1 MLGEIYGV
9 TRLPQ
14 TNATVDI
21 GDQNFQWYVRNG
33 TFGSINSGQDINIP
47 AGVRIYTAAGT
58 SGPVYIANAVTLPAA
73 QSSMSFGATALY
85 SGSAGNAAAGVFSLS
100 NFTNYTES
108 TYGSLLVTN
117 NYGIVGGSDAEL
129 DDNYRY
135 RIQLKLQGQNGAN
148 EAAMRFQI
156 LMIPGIQDV
165 VFAPAAG
172 TFTCYVYGIASAGSA
187 ALLQNVQ
194 TCIDNTVAFPL
205 TRIAVSPDLV
215 GISLTT
221 SITLTASAS
230 STDQATIIFN
240 AVTAVEN
247 YINNLANRRRA
258 GVAAF

>member
-1 MLGEIYGV
+1 MRV
-9 TRLPQ
+9 
-14 TNATVDI
+14 
-21 GDQNFQWYVRNG
+21 
-33 TFGSINSGQDINIP
+33 
-47 AGVRIYTAAGT
+47 YTSSGT

-117 NYGIVGGSDAEL
+117 HYGIVGGSDAET

-148 EAAMRFQI
+148 EAALRFQI

-165 VFAPAAG
+165 VFAAAAG
-172 TFTCYVYGIASAGSA
+172 TFTCYVYGIASDGSA

-194 TCIDNTVAFPL
+194 TAIDNTVAFPL
-205 TRIAVSPDLV
+205 TGSA

-221 SITLTASAS
+221 TITLTASAS
-230 STDQATIIFN
+230 SAPDPGSGISEKLISESE
-240 AVTAVEN
+240 TAPPSEPACACGRCHRSSASVPRTSALIRVRSFRWPSN
-247 YINNLANRRRA
+247 MPPP
-258 GVAAF
+258 F